1 MYANAIKAIGKQ
13 LRALTVRHLRKLRLL
28 LYRKLNDQTIRKI
41 LALTGQIFA
50 PVLHLLTVHT
60 IRVKICILY
69 ACRRQLLTNRL
80 YHYWRKISGPEYA
93 HGFSAFRHNLQLIQ
107 FG

>member
-1 MYANAIKAIGKQ
+1 MNDFTFRMYANAIKAIGKQ

-60 IRVKICILY
+60 IRVKFASCTP
-69 ACRRQLLTNRL
+69 AAA
-80 YHYWRKISGPEYA
+80 S
-93 HGFSAFRHNLQLIQ
+93 F
-107 FG
+107 